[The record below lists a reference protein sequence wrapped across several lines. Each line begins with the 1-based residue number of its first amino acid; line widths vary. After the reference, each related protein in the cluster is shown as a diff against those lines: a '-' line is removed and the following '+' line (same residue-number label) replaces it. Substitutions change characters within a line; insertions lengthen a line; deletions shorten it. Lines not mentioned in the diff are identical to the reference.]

1 MVEVRFSGVSGKGS
15 EVLRRI
21 PTGICVEAKAGWRK
35 ITYLFYFF
43 GLSETK
49 TDTYTY
55 ILREYMYIASKLNYS
70 HVYIFYTRIDLT
82 QTLYIYIRSIH
93 GGISSQQQRYSYQ

>member
-49 TDTYTY
+49 TINEM
-55 ILREYMYIASKLNYS
+55 ILLLYDISGAVRWHYLN
-70 HVYIFYTRIDLT
+70 R
-82 QTLYIYIRSIH
+82 
-93 GGISSQQQRYSYQ
+93 